1 MQRERWLVLAGLLL
15 FLLSLMLPAL
25 VSESFPAQS
34 GFDLFRQR
42 GEFTRNGIFA
52 WYANPVL
59 GVALVLCW
67 LGRFRLGLG
76 AGLLGGALAL
86 SIFLAP
92 ATLESAGRSLPDF
105 RFGAGFYV
113 WLGAFICVISA
124 AAAGLICPQS
134 RAGIDPQTDE
144 A

>member
-1 MQRERWLVLAGLLL
+1 L

-25 VSESFPAQS
+25 VSDSFPVQS
-34 GFDLFRQR
+34 GFDLLRQR

-67 LGRFRLGLG
+67 LGRFRLGL
-76 AGLLGGALAL
+76 ATGLLGGLLAL
-86 SIFLAP
+86 STFLAP
-92 ATLESAGRSLPDF
+92 AALESAGRSLPDF
-105 RFGAGFYV
+105 RFGTGFYL
-113 WLGAFICVISA
+113 WLGAFGCVIAA
-124 AAAGLICPQS
+124 AAAGLICPES
-134 RAGIDPQTDE
+134 RAGIDPPPDE